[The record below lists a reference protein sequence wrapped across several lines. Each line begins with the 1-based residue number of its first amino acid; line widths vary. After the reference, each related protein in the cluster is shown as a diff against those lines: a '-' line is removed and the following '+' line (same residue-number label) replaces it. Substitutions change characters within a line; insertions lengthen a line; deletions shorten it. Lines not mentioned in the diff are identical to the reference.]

1 MPATELTLTPHPT
14 GNDEDLRLALED
26 LQLDRWLSTKT
37 LLTRTNSWALRT
49 SRSQVL
55 AAAAAKGDAIAAW
68 LTEDP
73 TDANALMMQA
83 RVLTVRA
90 LSAYRHTADRHTL
103 LPQIGAA
110 HTACLEAA
118 RRWPADPAPGVCL
131 LDLAQVDCDPGRP
144 LHLGNWA
151 QPPEALLPRG
161 PWPVLNQVNKR
172 DHPNREAY
180 QRMLQCF
187 QARGGG
193 AVDFARWA
201 SSLAKPSSVLLT
213 LPLYAFVEEYRL
225 RTAGGQVAQ
234 TLHFWDNEQVR
245 HYAARARD
253 GWFAHLA
260 DTSTVSQLDLN
271 YLAYALTACGLPGA
285 GDVFEA
291 IGPFAT
297 QAPWHLV
304 SESRWWEDDF
314 RQARHYAM
322 KQRRP
327 GR

>member
-1 MPATELTLTPHPT
+1 MPTTELTLTPHPA
-14 GNDEDLRLALED
+14 GRDEDLRLALED

-37 LLTRTNSWALRT
+37 LLTRTGSWALRT
-49 SRSQVL
+49 ARSQVL
-55 AAAAAKGDAIAAW
+55 AAGAARGDAIAAW
-68 LTEDP
+68 LAEDP

-90 LSAYRHTADRHTL
+90 VSAYRHTADRHTL
-103 LPQIGAA
+103 IPCLRAA

-118 RRWPADPAPGVCL
+118 RRWPADPVPGVCL
-131 LDLAQVDCDPGRP
+131 LALAQVDCDRKRP

-151 QPPEALLPRG
+151 DPSEALLPRG
-161 PWPVLNQVNKR
+161 PWPVLDEVNRR

-201 SSLAKPSSVLLT
+201 SSLAGPGSVLLT

-225 RTAGGQVAQ
+225 RTVGGQVAR

-245 HYAARARD
+245 HYAVRARD
-253 GWFAHLA
+253 GWFAYLA
-260 DTSTVSQLDLN
+260 DRSTASQLDLN
-271 YLAYALTACGLPGA
+271 YLAYTLTACGLPGA

-297 QAPWHLV
+297 QAPWHHV
-304 SESRWWEDDF
+304 SESRWWEEEF
-314 RQARHYAM
+314 LLARTYAM
-322 KQRRP
+322 KQGHRQ
-327 GR
+327 